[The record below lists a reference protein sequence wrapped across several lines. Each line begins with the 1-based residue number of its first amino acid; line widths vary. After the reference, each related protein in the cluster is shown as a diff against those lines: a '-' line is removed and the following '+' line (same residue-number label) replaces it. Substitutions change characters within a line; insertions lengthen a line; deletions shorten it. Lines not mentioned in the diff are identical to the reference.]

1 MSPRPD
7 VSEERKTQILTA
19 ATKVFSN
26 HGFANA
32 RMDDIVAES
41 GLSKG
46 ALYWYFDSKDAII
59 VSILDQIFDYETAHV
74 REILEIEDSA
84 KAKLEVFVDTTIKDL
99 EKMKPMMPIFFD
111 FWSLSVRK
119 KTIKLAIKRYYQN
132 FLDLIE
138 PIIEEGIK
146 KGEFRTVEVKETA
159 VALGAIYEGTILFYL
174 YFSDTINIEKQFR
187 TNLDLILKGL
197 LRNSSTMNNI

>member
-7 VSEERKTQILTA
+7 VREERKDQIIEA
-19 ATKVFSN
+19 ATKVFTK
-26 HGFANA
+26 HGFSNA
-32 RMDDIVAES
+32 RMDDIVVES

-46 ALYWYFDSKDAII
+46 ALYWYFESKDAII
-59 VSILDQIFDYETAHV
+59 VSILDQIFDYETAHF
-74 REILEIEDSA
+74 REILEQEDSA
-84 KAKLEVFVDTTIKDL
+84 KTKLEVFVDITSKDL
-99 EKMKPMMPIFFD
+99 KKMRPLLPILFD

-119 KTIKLAIKRYYQN
+119 KTIKLVIKRYYQN

-138 PIIEEGIK
+138 PIIEEGIN

-174 YFSDTINIEKQFR
+174 YFSDTIDIEKQFR
-187 TNLDLILKGL
+187 INLDTILEGL
-197 LRNSSTMNNI
+197 LRKS